1 MVKALNLKEKQLEN
15 IKVLISNGYSLQD
28 LPDDKGVLVYKNL
41 QTNDTVKVKGKLKK
55 CNFTEQKKQEAEE
68 SFLAYKLNVDNDS
81 HLHCEVG
88 KLVALTYAALYG
100 REEML
105 IALRRTFSPKPQN
118 LENT

>member
-1 MVKALNLKEKQLEN
+1 MVKVLNLKLKQLDN

-28 LPDDKGVLVYKNL
+28 LPDDRGVLIYKNS
-41 QTNDTVKVKGKLKK
+41 QINDTVKIKGKLKK

-88 KLVALTYAALYG
+88 KLVSITYAALWG

-105 IALRRTFSPKPQN
+105 VALRRTFSPKPHD
-118 LENT
+118 LENA